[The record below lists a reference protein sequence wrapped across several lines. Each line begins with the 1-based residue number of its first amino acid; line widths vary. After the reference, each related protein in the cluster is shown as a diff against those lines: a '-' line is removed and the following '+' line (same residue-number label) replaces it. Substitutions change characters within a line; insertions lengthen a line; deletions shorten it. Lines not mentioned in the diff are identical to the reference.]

1 MEQRATHTNTYR
13 KLVGGTTINSDTLLS
28 TDYLNHFNELVMLLE
43 MVPDMPDMFEEV
55 KEWQPKTYQQ
65 HFQDS
70 SFTHKEL
77 AVMAY
82 EHSPPDYRRP
92 FDETITAI
100 HGLIQKELPEI
111 DGMIKQGDADA
122 IREKTLQFSGN
133 LQKLMDR
140 ASGIINGVDHYAE
153 GVEELIHEVGAE
165 ENVMDQSAI
174 DSLFD

>member
-13 KLVGGTTINSDTLLS
+13 KLVGGTTINSETLLS

-55 KEWQPKTYQQ
+55 KAWQPKTYQE
-65 HFQDS
+65 HFRDS
-70 SFTHKEL
+70 SFTHKDL

-82 EHSPPDYRRP
+82 EHSPDDYRLP
-92 FDETITAI
+92 FDQTIEAI
-100 HGLIQKELPEI
+100 HGLIRSELPEI
-111 DGMIKQGDADA
+111 DRTIQQGNADI
-122 IREKTLQFSGN
+122 IREKTLRFSSN

-140 ASGIINGVDHYAE
+140 ASGIINGVEHYTKGA
-153 GVEELIHEVGAE
+153 EELIHEVEAE
-165 ENVMDQSAI
+165 DTVMNQSAI

>member
-13 KLVGGTTINSDTLLS
+13 KLVGGTTINSQTLLS

-43 MVPDMPDMFEEV
+43 MVPDMPEMFDEV
-55 KEWQPKTYQQ
+55 KEWQPKTYQE
-65 HFQDS
+65 HFRDS
-70 SFTHKEL
+70 AFTHKDL

-82 EHSPPDYRRP
+82 EHSPEDYRLP
-92 FDETITAI
+92 FDETIAAI
-100 HGLIQKELPEI
+100 DVLIGKELPEI
-111 DGMIKQGDADA
+111 EGTIQQGNADL
-122 IREKTLQFSGN
+122 IREKTLMFSSM

-140 ASGIINGVDHYAE
+140 ASGIINGVDHYAA
-153 GVEELIHEVGAE
+153 GVEELIHEVAAE

>member
-13 KLVGGTTINSDTLLS
+13 KLVGGTTINSETLLS

-43 MVPDMPDMFEEV
+43 MAADMPEMFDEV
-55 KEWQPKTYQQ
+55 KEWQPKSYQE

-70 SFTHKEL
+70 AFTHKDL

-92 FDETITAI
+92 FDQTITAI
-100 HGLIQKELPEI
+100 DSLIQKELPEI
-111 DGMIKQGDADA
+111 EGLVQQGESDAV
-122 IREKTLQFSGN
+122 RERTLAFSGN
-133 LQKLMDR
+133 LQRLMDR

-153 GVEELIHEVGAE
+153 GVEELIHEADAE
-165 ENVMDQSAI
+165 DNVMDQSAI
-174 DSLFD
+174 DNLFD